1 MTPAGGRADVI
12 PLGGEG
18 WLASLRQI
26 TLHPS
31 PPLFAIRE
39 LVPGGAV
46 VYDDGRYP
54 SSAAQLAAKSDVAIV
69 FATQWMTENY
79 DAPDLSLPSG
89 QDELIRAVVA
99 ANPRTIVVLETGG
112 AVLMPW
118 LDRTAAVVAAWYPG
132 QRGGDAIAN
141 VLFGV
146 AEPGGRLPVTFPSSV
161 EQLPNPQLPGWD
173 APAGES
179 FVVDYH
185 EGADVGYRWFARRG
199 LQPLFPFGFGLSYT
213 TFSYGDLAV
222 SGARDVRVSFE
233 VTNTGK
239 RAGYAVPQV
248 YLTAARGSPEKR
260 LLGWSKALL
269 APGETKRFTVPVDP
283 RLLAD
288 FSTDAGRWEIAAGA
302 YEIAL
307 GASADEL
314 VARTSHALRARSL
327 PP

>member
-18 WLASLRQI
+18 WLASLRKI

-141 VLFGV
+141 VLFGK
-146 AEPGGRLPVTFPSSV
+146 AEPGGRLPVTFPALGRAV
-161 EQLPNPQLPGWD
+161 AEPAAAGLG
-173 APAGES
+173 PAGRTS
-179 FVVDYH
+179 
-185 EGADVGYRWFARRG
+185 R
-199 LQPLFPFGFGLSYT
+199 S
-213 TFSYGDLAV
+213 S
-222 SGARDVRVSFE
+222 
-233 VTNTGK
+233 
-239 RAGYAVPQV
+239 
-248 YLTAARGSPEKR
+248 
-260 LLGWSKALL
+260 
-269 APGETKRFTVPVDP
+269 
-283 RLLAD
+283 
-288 FSTDAGRWEIAAGA
+288 STITR
-302 YEIAL
+302 
-307 GASADEL
+307 
-314 VARTSHALRARSL
+314 ARTSAIAGSRAAA
-327 PP
+327 